1 MTRQMI
7 TVIRDIIG
15 ILAFF
20 VFVMLFLFN
29 TQVLEYFGIIVPD
42 QWLHVNA
49 IFISILLEAFPF
61 VLLGVFAS
69 AFIQMFVSEETLRK
83 VLPKHAYFGLIS
95 AALLGAVLP
104 VCECAIIPVVRRLI
118 KKGMPLHFGVV
129 LMMSAPILNPIVAA
143 STYYAF
149 QQDLSVLYFRMGLG
163 FILSIVI
170 GFIIYRLFGSTNQLR
185 WTKDGLTGAPG
196 IRKTVRTSKVK
207 QTFYHASDEFFDMG
221 KYLIFG
227 AFLASIVNV
236 FLDRTMLAALTS
248 TEAGATG
255 IMMGLAFILS
265 LCSEADAFVA
275 SSFSNQFSTTS
286 LLAFLVFGPLLDL
299 KNTLLYF
306 AYFKTRFVLILMITI
321 TAVTFG
327 LVMLVH
333 YFLM

>member
-1 MTRQMI
+1 MVTIM
-7 TVIRDIIG
+7 RDIIG
-15 ILAFF
+15 ILAFL
-20 VFVMLFLFN
+20 VFVMLFLYN
-29 TQVLEYFGIIVPD
+29 TEVLEYFGIIVPD
-42 QWLHVNA
+42 QWLHVNT

-61 VLLGVFAS
+61 VLLGVFTS

-185 WTKDGLTGAPG
+185 WTKDGLTGAAG
-196 IRKTVRTSKVK
+196 IRKSVRTSKVK

-227 AFLASIVNV
+227 ASLASIVNV

-255 IMMGLAFILS
+255 IMMGLAFIMS

-306 AYFKTRFVLILMITI
+306 AYFKTKFVLILMVTI
-321 TAVTFG
+321 TVVTFG
-327 LVMLVH
+327 SVMLVH
-333 YFLM
+333 YLLM

>member
-1 MTRQMI
+1 M
-7 TVIRDIIG
+7 RDIIG
-15 ILAFF
+15 ILAFL
-20 VFVMLFLFN
+20 VFVMLFLYN
-29 TQVLEYFGIIVPD
+29 TEVLEYFGIIVPD
-42 QWLHVNA
+42 QWLHVNT

-61 VLLGVFAS
+61 ILLGVFTS

-185 WTKDGLTGAPG
+185 WTKDGLTVAAG

-321 TAVTFG
+321 TAVTFSS
-327 LVMLVH
+327 VMLVH

>member
-1 MTRQMI
+1 M
-7 TVIRDIIG
+7 RDIIG
-15 ILAFF
+15 ILAFL
-20 VFVMLFLFN
+20 VFVMLFLYN
-29 TQVLEYFGIIVPD
+29 TEVLEYFGIIVPD
-42 QWLHVNA
+42 QWLHVNT

-61 VLLGVFAS
+61 VLLGVFTS

-83 VLPKHAYFGLIS
+83 VLPKHAYIGLIS

-163 FILSIVI
+163 FTLSIVI

-185 WTKDGLTGAPG
+185 WTKDGLTGAAG

-236 FLDRTMLAALTS
+236 FLDRTMLVALTS

-321 TAVTFG
+321 TAVTFSS
-327 LVMLVH
+327 VMLVH
-333 YFLM
+333 YFLI

>member
-1 MTRQMI
+1 
-7 TVIRDIIG
+7 
-15 ILAFF
+15 
-20 VFVMLFLFN
+20 MLFLYN
-29 TQVLEYFGIIVPD
+29 TEVLEYFGIIVPD
-42 QWLHVNA
+42 QWLHVNT

-61 VLLGVFAS
+61 VLLGVFTS

-185 WTKDGLTGAPG
+185 WTKDGLTGAAG
-196 IRKTVRTSKVK
+196 IRKSVRTSKVK

-227 AFLASIVNV
+227 ASLASIVNV

-255 IMMGLAFILS
+255 IMMGLAFIMS

-306 AYFKTRFVLILMITI
+306 AYFKTKFVLILMVTI
-321 TAVTFG
+321 TVVTFG
-327 LVMLVH
+327 SVMLVH
-333 YFLM
+333 YLLM